1 MSSWLGR
8 LAGRK
13 AAADEPPPPKS
24 FYTMV
29 TEDDPATQY
38 LDLLYCYLYAQGQG
52 GELRVYDQSN
62 PAAPFEG
69 FFTSAFKDLPGL
81 RYIDTRDLRS
91 KMLHQKPGTYMPYIR
106 GLGVERLREGAEQFF
121 QLKTSKLAEVE
132 AAVAGLTVLTF
143 SKEGKGLPQIPVG
156 ATPAVYDCAAVIVGA
171 GAVKSVATF
180 VGAIRTLQG
189 KMRAAYMNVFVL
201 ADDEA
206 VFKELARLGDGSWT
220 FYTVP
225 LREAPVTRSQKALT
239 RVRLENYTQFLAE
252 IATVQNTPNILCPLG
267 SAVGKFIY
275 LTCMEPANFRAVDGA
290 KFDA

>member
-1 MSSWLGR
+1 
-8 LAGRK
+8 
-13 AAADEPPPPKS
+13 
-24 FYTMV
+24 MV

-38 LDLLYCYLYAQGQG
+38 LDLLYCYLYAQQQG
-52 GELRVYDQSN
+52 GELRVYDHSN

-69 FFTSAFKDLPGL
+69 FFTGAFKDLPGL
-81 RYIDTRDLRS
+81 RYIDTRDLSS
-91 KMLHQKPGTYMPYIR
+91 KMLHQKPGTYMPYAR
-106 GLGVERLREGAEQFF
+106 GLGVERLRAAAEEFF
-121 QLKTSKLAEVE
+121 QLKPAKLAEVE
-132 AAVAGLTVLTF
+132 AAVAGQTVLTF
-143 SKEGKGLPQIPVG
+143 SKERATPQFPVG
-156 ATPAVYDCAAVIVGA
+156 AVPAVYDCAAVISGT

-180 VGAIRTLQG
+180 VGAIRALQG

-225 LREAPVTRSQKALT
+225 VRAAPVTRSQKALT

-275 LTCMEPANFRAVDGA
+275 LTCLEPANFRAVDGA
-290 KFDA
+290 KFEA